1 MILTGCFSPR
11 VAATGKIVPL
21 AMQRLWLTGQ
31 VLPAGARLTVQH
43 VFQSAADGP
52 LEVIYCFALPRDAA
66 MRAFRITGEG
76 FESHSEL
83 RATEA
88 AVKEYERGI
97 AHGSLSALAR
107 LHGDGAVNLTVGNI
121 RPGETVTV
129 YLDILAGVELRDD
142 GFRFRFPF
150 TLAPS
155 YHPLAKFAVTGPGE
169 GELEL
174 PPDVFGD
181 VILPP
186 YRWDAAA
193 LHQVGFDLTVT
204 SPLEIDELG
213 SPTHGV
219 RVRREHGG
227 QNRVALAPENDIP
240 NRDLVLD
247 AHFSAVTPQVLGGR
261 SSDGTRRFAAI
272 VPSSSFGSNPNTPR
286 RTVILL
292 DHSGSMEGTRL
303 AQATRA
309 IKACLGALAETDQ
322 FGLVAFSSA
331 AKAFH
336 SKLLPGSRK
345 NRDKAHRFLET
356 VTADGGTELANG
368 FQAAVEV
375 LGPGR
380 GDVLI
385 FTDGEVF
392 GTEEIL
398 AKALATGTRLHC
410 LGIGGASQDRF
421 LALLA
426 RQTGGVSR
434 YVTPEERVDLAAVDL
449 FASAGRPVASGLKAT
464 TTGVQPEPP
473 ACVFSGTP
481 VMLFCQT
488 GDDELALT
496 WDGGGSLRLPL
507 LSEDAS
513 QGETVRLLQGARL
526 ITDWESRYPSV
537 KALAPLEKRREN
549 RISARLLELS
559 STYGLASREMSLVAV
574 VQRTGDRPGELPETL
589 VVPVGGDLD
598 FEDADTTGS
607 FCTLHS
613 PSAEDFLDDSAM
625 EEDSDSDEGSPPTYK
640 GLGLIQSVLG
650 RFVRPAAAPKQAR
663 PQSPEDLLLALAAA
677 LEGDGG
683 MAGDNADERARLT
696 TFALCAFLEQ
706 GHTPRSGAFRSHVER
721 IVNFL
726 ASIKG
731 LDANRRRL
739 VDAILDYA
747 RRGEPVPG
755 KWAQLAPSDRGR
767 WEEIENSIA
776 PAGKSQ
782 RQ

>member
-1 MILTGCFSPR
+1 MILTGCFEPR
-11 VAATGKIVPL
+11 VAATGKTAPL

-43 VFQSAADGP
+43 VFQSAAAGP
-52 LEVIYCFALPRDAA
+52 LEVIYCFVLPRDAA
-66 MRAFRITGEG
+66 MRAFRITGDG

-129 YLDILAGVELRDD
+129 YLDIMAGVELHDD

-174 PPDVFGD
+174 PPDIFGD

-186 YRWDAAA
+186 YRRDAAA
-193 LHQVGFDLTVT
+193 LHQVGFELTVT

-213 SPTHGV
+213 SPTHAV

-227 QNRVALAPENDIP
+227 QNRVALAPEKDIP

-272 VPSSSFGSNPNTPR
+272 VPSPGFGSNPNTPR

-309 IKACLGALAETDQ
+309 IKACLGALSETDQ
-322 FGLVAFSSA
+322 FGLVAFSSH

-345 NRDKAHRFLET
+345 NRDKAHRFLEE

-392 GTEEIL
+392 GTEKIL

-449 FASAGRPVASGLKAT
+449 FAAAGRPVASGLKAT
-464 TTGVQPEPP
+464 TAGVQPEPP

-507 LSEDAS
+507 DGGDDA

-537 KALAPLEKRREN
+537 NAEAPLEKRKEN

-574 VQRTGDRPGELPETL
+574 VQRTGDRPGELPETR
-589 VVPVGGDLD
+589 VIPVGGDLD
-598 FEDADTTGS
+598 FEDADAFDITAAP
-607 FCTLHS
+607 L
-613 PSAEDFLDDSAM
+613 AEDFDDDPAM
-625 EEDSDSDEGSPPTYK
+625 EEDSDPDEGSPPTYK

-663 PQSPEDLLLALAAA
+663 PQSPEDLLLALAAE

-683 MAGDNADERARLT
+683 MAGDNAEERARLT

-706 GHTPRSGAFRSHVER
+706 GHTPRTGAFRSHVER

-726 ASIKG
+726 ASVKG

-755 KWAQLAPSDRGR
+755 KWAQFAQSDSGR
-767 WEEIENSIA
+767 WEEIEKSMA
-776 PAGKSQ
+776 SEGKVVKD
-782 RQ
+782 

>member
-1 MILTGCFSPR
+1 MILTGCFEPR
-11 VAATGKIVPL
+11 VAATGKTAPL

-66 MRAFRITGEG
+66 MRAFRITGDG

-88 AVKEYERGI
+88 AVKEYEQGV
-97 AHGSLSALAR
+97 AHGRLSALAR

-129 YLDILAGVELRDD
+129 YLDILAGVELHDH

-174 PPDVFGD
+174 PPDIFGD

-186 YRWDAAA
+186 YRRDAAA

-213 SPTHGV
+213 SPTHAV

-227 QNRVALAPENDIP
+227 QNRVALAPEKDIP

-322 FGLVAFSSA
+322 FGLVAFSSG

-345 NRDKAHRFLET
+345 NRDKAHRFLEE
-356 VTADGGTELANG
+356 VTADGGTELAKG

-449 FASAGRPVASGLKAT
+449 FAAAGRPVASGLKAT
-464 TTGVQPEPP
+464 TAGVQPDAP

-496 WDGGGSLRLPL
+496 WDGEGSLRLPL
-507 LSEDAS
+507 DDGGDA

-526 ITDWESRYPSV
+526 ITDWESRYPSLN
-537 KALAPLEKRREN
+537 ALAPLEKRKEN

-574 VQRTGDRPGELPETL
+574 VQRTGDLPGELPETR
-589 VVPVGGDLD
+589 VIPVGGDLD
-598 FEDADTTGS
+598 VDDADTTI
-607 FCTLHS
+607 
-613 PSAEDFLDDSAM
+613 ALDTNAHLVAM
-625 EEDSDSDEGSPPTYK
+625 LSNTKAKKTGSPPDEGPLPAHK
-640 GLGLIQSVLG
+640 GLGLIQRAMG
-650 RFVRPAAAPKQAR
+650 RFIRPAAAPKQAR
-663 PQSPEDLLLALAAA
+663 PQSPEDLLLALAAE

-739 VDAILDYA
+739 VDAVLDYA
-747 RRGEPVPG
+747 GRGEPVPG
-755 KWAQLAPSDRGR
+755 EWAQLARSDSGR
-767 WEEIENSIA
+767 WEQIENSIA
-776 PAGKSQ
+776 PAGKAQ
-782 RQ
+782 GH